1 MELKNIALFFNSK
14 RESCSKA
21 AKELKSRFEKEQ
33 IKTKIL
39 PYDNFKI
46 NQNFDLIFSLG
57 GDGSLLKI
65 VRKTAHR
72 KIKILGLNFG
82 HLGFLTYDK
91 QVNMKELLKALKADK
106 FCLQERALI
115 DVQVIRNKKIVFE
128 GIALNECTI
137 KSNKARAIHLNTFYE
152 KSELKEYFADGINE
166 YAKRL
171 SRFCDFSIV
180 ETEEENDRF
189 EAASRGVFN
198 GHHQAAPDDDR
209 TLYFRNRLITS
220 QQMDRVTNIL
230 RTALWIL
237 GLFTLLSGVVGVSNI
252 MLITVKERTHEF
264 GIRKAIGAS
273 PASLLKLVITEAVV
287 ITAFFGSIG
296 MFLGMIANQIL
307 DKTLGDTPIEAG
319 IVKITMFVNPT
330 VGLDVALQATL
341 LLIVAGTLAGLIPAW
356 KASKVKP
363 IETLRAE

>member
-21 AKELKSRFEKEQ
+21 AKELKASFEKEQ

-91 QVNMKELLKALKADK
+91 QANIKELLKALKTDK

-115 DVQVIRNKKIVFE
+115 DVQVIRNKKIAFK

-152 KSELKEYFADGINE
+152 KSELKEYFADGIMLCTPTGSTAYNLAAGGPILE
-166 YAKRL
+166 PSLEAFTLTPICPHTLAQRPLVLKLNSPLFIDGHDEANLCLDGQVFFKL
-171 SRFCDFSIV
+171 SKK
-180 ETEEENDRF
+180 
-189 EAASRGVFN
+189 
-198 GHHQAAPDDDR
+198 
-209 TLYFRNRLITS
+209 
-220 QQMDRVTNIL
+220 DRVQIKRSPLNAKIIF
-230 RTALWIL
+230 AKDYD
-237 GLFTLLSGVVGVSNI
+237 FFKLL
-252 MLITVKERTHEF
+252 TQ
-264 GIRKAIGAS
+264 
-273 PASLLKLVITEAVV
+273 KLTWGGNCKNA
-287 ITAFFGSIG
+287 
-296 MFLGMIANQIL
+296 
-307 DKTLGDTPIEAG
+307 
-319 IVKITMFVNPT
+319 
-330 VGLDVALQATL
+330 
-341 LLIVAGTLAGLIPAW
+341 
-356 KASKVKP
+356 
-363 IETLRAE
+363 

>member
-21 AKELKSRFEKEQ
+21 AKELKASFEKEQ

-91 QVNMKELLKALKADK
+91 QANIKELLKALKTDK

-115 DVQVIRNKKIVFE
+115 DVQVIRNKKIAFK

-152 KSELKEYFADGINE
+152 KSELKEYFADGIMLCTPTGSTAYNLAAGGPILEPSLEAFTLTPICPHTLAQRPLVLKLNSPLFIDGHNE
-166 YAKRL
+166 ANLCLDGQVFFKL
-171 SRFCDFSIV
+171 SKK
-180 ETEEENDRF
+180 
-189 EAASRGVFN
+189 
-198 GHHQAAPDDDR
+198 
-209 TLYFRNRLITS
+209 
-220 QQMDRVTNIL
+220 DRVQIKRSPLNAKIIF
-230 RTALWIL
+230 AKDYD
-237 GLFTLLSGVVGVSNI
+237 FFKLL
-252 MLITVKERTHEF
+252 TQ
-264 GIRKAIGAS
+264 
-273 PASLLKLVITEAVV
+273 KLTWGGNCKNA
-287 ITAFFGSIG
+287 
-296 MFLGMIANQIL
+296 
-307 DKTLGDTPIEAG
+307 
-319 IVKITMFVNPT
+319 
-330 VGLDVALQATL
+330 
-341 LLIVAGTLAGLIPAW
+341 
-356 KASKVKP
+356 
-363 IETLRAE
+363 